1 MGLPSPVGPR
11 FARRNR
17 SRGLSGRTTM
27 NGLNARQIYLRALIG
42 LSAVMVSATIVLRF
56 GHGLALA
63 PLNLTNENVAAA
75 WFSGMLLLL
84 GALHAADGYF
94 RLRRTDLK
102 AALAWWVIAAMLLF
116 LCADE
121 IGSLHERIKY

>member
-1 MGLPSPVGPR
+1 
-11 FARRNR
+11 
-17 SRGLSGRTTM
+17 M
-27 NGLNARQIYLRALIG
+27 NVFNARQIYLRGLIG
-42 LSAVMVSATIVLRF
+42 ISAVLVVATIVLRF
-56 GHGLALA
+56 DRALFLA

-94 RLRRTDLK
+94 RLRQTKLK

-116 LCADE
+116 MSVDE
-121 IGSLHERIKY
+121 IASLHERMKYLMRMGPC